1 MIRLLLVRHGQTA
14 WSAERRYQGST
25 DVPLNDTG
33 LRQAAA
39 LGRHFSGQKIDAI
52 YSSNLQRAL
61 QTASAISE
69 TTGVAIVPEPRFRET
84 SFGLWEGKTYSEL
97 QTQWAEHLIAW
108 RLDPMT
114 NTPPDGES
122 LAQLLERAGDGIEAI
137 ARKHHD
143 ETVMIVAHGGVLRAV
158 ICYALSLP
166 SAAFWRIELGSASI
180 SELHLYGDTTTISLL
195 NDRHSLGN
203 MAVEQTN

>member
-39 LGRHFSGQKIDAI
+39 LGVHFTADKIDAI
-52 YSSNLQRAL
+52 YSSTLQRAL
-61 QTASAISE
+61 QTAAAISR
-69 TTGVAIVPEPRFRET
+69 TSGVAVIPEPRFRET
-84 SFGLWEGKTYSEL
+84 SFGEWEGKTYSDL
-97 QTQWAEHLIAW
+97 QAQWADHLTAW

-114 NTPPDGES
+114 NTPPGGES
-122 LAQLLERAGDGIEAI
+122 LAQLLQRAGEGVRDIEQ
-137 ARKHHD
+137 KHHD
-143 ETVMIVAHGGVLRAV
+143 ETVMIVAHGGVLRAL
-158 ICYALSLP
+158 ICYALNLP
-166 SAAFWRIELGSASI
+166 STTFWRIELGSASI

-195 NDRHSLGN
+195 NDRHPLGG
-203 MAVEQTN
+203 MAIEQSN